1 MQNLKKVLKLFIEV
15 NWIKTIYFTF
25 HYLKFTQ
32 AIYFPVFIFRNTKLA
47 RMNGNIVV
55 DKEIKWG
62 KIRIGQYGVGTLD
75 IKYDRTIWQN
85 NGLVIFQGKAYI
97 GSGTKIGVDN
107 DSTLIFGENFCVTGG
122 SQIICNK
129 HISFGDNCLLS
140 WDILIMDT
148 DFHNIINESGNI
160 INCPKPINIGNN
172 VWIGCRNT
180 ILKGVN
186 ICNDVVVA
194 AGSKITK
201 DIKIPNCIVGGVDN
215 LRVLKENITWRK

>member
-1 MQNLKKVLKLFIEV
+1 MRKLKSILKLIVGV

-32 AIYFPVFIFRNTKLA
+32 AICFPVLIFRNTKLA
-47 RMNGNIVV
+47 RMDGNIVV
-55 DKEIKWG
+55 DEDIKWG
-62 KIRIGQYGVGTLD
+62 EIRIGQYGVGTLD

-85 NGLVIFQGKAYI
+85 SGTVIFQGKAYI
-97 GSGTKIGVDN
+97 GSGTKIGVNN
-107 DSTLIFGENFCVTGG
+107 DSTLIFGNDFCVTGG

-129 HISFGDNCLLS
+129 YISFGDNCLLS

-180 ILKGVN
+180 ILKGVS

-215 LRVLKENITWRK
+215 LRVLKENIIWRK